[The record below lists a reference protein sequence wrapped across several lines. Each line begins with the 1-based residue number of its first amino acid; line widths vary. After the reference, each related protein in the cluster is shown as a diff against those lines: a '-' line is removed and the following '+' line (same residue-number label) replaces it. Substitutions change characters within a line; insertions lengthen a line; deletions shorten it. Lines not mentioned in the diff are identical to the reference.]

1 MTIFNAPA
9 LPPLPRPAVIRPA
22 GQALLR
28 PGAFRPVTHEERRV
42 VIAELLRSKR
52 LTRAEATVAMLF
64 VPVAGWKHSSVA
76 TAPTV
81 VSRSCYGDPSY
92 GLSHSVPLPASL
104 VSGNLLILVAGYSN
118 GAAPAGAINTP
129 SGWTK
134 LDSITGANKAIE
146 YIFYKTATGS
156 EGATLTISS
165 TNVSRGMG
173 FLAYQIAG
181 WSGTPQVGTFVT
193 GTNNTPDPP
202 SVTPT
207 GAASLALALCGGDGD
222 GNPQTISAYP
232 SGYSNGQV
240 GATTG
245 TGSVLTGFAAGAEAT
260 ISGTSPVDPG
270 TFTLGYTPYEN
281 WWAQTVIV
289 NAA

>member
-28 PGAFRPVTHEERRV
+28 PGAFRPVTHEERRL
-42 VIAELLRSKR
+42 VIADLLRSKR

-64 VPVAGWKHSSVA
+64 VPVAGWKHSSAA

-81 VSRSCYGDPSY
+81 VSRSYYGDPSY
-92 GLSHSVPLPASL
+92 TLSHSVPLPASL
-104 VSGNLLILVAGYSN
+104 VAGNLLILVVGYSN
-118 GAAPAGAINTP
+118 GSAPQGQVTTP

-134 LDSITGANKAIE
+134 LDSITGTNKALE

-156 EGATLTISS
+156 EGATLTVTS
-165 TNVSRGMG
+165 TNVARGMG

-181 WSGTPQVGTFVT
+181 WSGTPQIGTAAT
-193 GTNNTPDPP
+193 GTNATPDPP

-207 GAASLALALCGGDGD
+207 SAASLALALCGGDGD
-222 GNPQTISAYP
+222 GSPQTISSYP
-232 SGYSNGQV
+232 AGYSNGQV

-245 TGSVLTGFAAGAEAT
+245 TGSLLTGFAAGAEAT

-270 TFTLGYTPYEN
+270 TFALGFTPDEN

-289 NAA
+289 NGA